1 MAVSPMTSTSLSV
14 LYGAHIDGRH
24 VQYHAPLKT
33 ADAGLPQGAV
43 VHLDENYEFAAGV
56 GTDNVMPILLA
67 SAVYEPDITMDIPD
81 PATDVDAWVGM
92 PSVGKCLGL
101 PASGGFEILS
111 TCYVDATYAPNDPL
125 TAAKSGGDKGK
136 LVAGVIGTD
145 MIVGLVSRG
154 VMKNGYGYDALAFWT
169 CPIFPAA

>member
-1 MAVSPMTSTSLSV
+1 
-14 LYGAHIDGRH
+14 
-24 VQYHAPLKT
+24 
-33 ADAGLPQGAV
+33 
-43 VHLDENYEFAAGV
+43 
-56 GTDNVMPILLA
+56 MPILLA

-101 PASGGFEILS
+101 PANGGFEILS
-111 TCYVDATYAPNDPL
+111 TCYVAANYGPNDAL
-125 TAAKSGGDKGK
+125 TAAKSGGNKGK
-136 LVAGVIGTD
+136 LVAGTIGTD